1 MLLRTAAVALAALG
15 ASGLLLAPAAQASS
29 RPVQVNGNQLK
40 SALLPAS
47 AFGSGYQAG
56 PSSGSGGTVFNLP
69 ALDRISR
76 MSCGTFEDL
85 TGLGNFGQTA
95 FASGYINNPNAFGG
109 DYPNTVDNFIQS
121 VDQFASA
128 KAASSYY
135 GQAYAKYAKCKDFT
149 ESLPEDPNPG
159 GGSSET
165 TVQSFSKTSV
175 GKYRAFQVGQIND
188 DSEST
193 GIDIYLN
200 TLVAVAGTDVFY
212 IMSIAFTNDPISTAV
227 MHELISRVLKLR

>member
-1 MLLRTAAVALAALG
+1 MLLRTAAVALAALA

-56 PSSGSGGTVFNLP
+56 PSSGSGGTLFNLP
-69 ALDRISR
+69 AEDRISR

-85 TGLGNFGQTA
+85 AGLGNFGQTA

-149 ESLPEDPNPG
+149 ESVPGDPNPG

-165 TVQSFSKTSV
+165 TVQSFSKTNV
-175 GKYRAFQVGQIND
+175 GKYQAFQVSQIND

-212 IMSIAFTNDPISTAV
+212 ITSIAFTNDPISTAV